1 MAEITTGS
9 NHELEQPDILN
20 EIQGVVVAYLPAYQL
35 EESAAWYEQF
45 VGYQVTHRG
54 DVFTLE
60 REGYLKLILVEIGS
74 TSHPIQFERGDNSNT
89 VLMIGSSNIDRY
101 RSYLAQQGV
110 DVTELIDRGVCG
122 RSFQMK
128 DPAGNRIV
136 VDG

>member
-1 MAEITTGS
+1 MAEITTDS
-9 NHELEQPDILN
+9 NHELEQRHPGDV
-20 EIQGVVVAYLPAYQL
+20 QGVVAAYLPAYQL
-35 EESAAWYEQF
+35 EQSAAWYEQF

-74 TSHPIQFERGDNSNT
+74 TSHPIQFERGGDSNA
-89 VLMIGSSNIDRY
+89 VLMIGSSDIERY
-101 RSYLAQQGV
+101 RSFLVQQGV
-110 DVTELIDRGVCG
+110 EVTERIDRGVCG

-128 DPAGNRIV
+128 DPTGNRIV